1 MSASMPRQV
10 ASGVYQLGLGF
21 VNVFFVEDDE
31 GGLWLVD
38 TGADAAAERLGG
50 GIRALGREPRELR
63 GVVVTHL
70 HGDHVGGLAA
80 VKEHTGAEVWMLADD
95 AAAIR
100 EGVRGRQ
107 LEPGPG
113 AVRTLIVRAVG
124 DRAAAS
130 SGDPIAVEHEVA
142 DGDTL
147 PFGAVA
153 LHTPGHTVGHLALL
167 LPRDGGVLIVGD
179 AATDVGGRLGVGPIY
194 EDVDEGMRSLRRLAG
209 LEFETALF
217 SHGRPLTP
225 GAAARFR
232 ERFATG

>member
-1 MSASMPRQV
+1 
-10 ASGVYQLGLGF
+10 
-21 VNVFFVEDDE
+21 
-31 GGLWLVD
+31 
-38 TGADAAAERLGG
+38 
-50 GIRALGREPRELR
+50 
-63 GVVVTHL
+63 
-70 HGDHVGGLAA
+70 
-80 VKEHTGAEVWMLADD
+80 
-95 AAAIR
+95 
-100 EGVRGRQ
+100 
-107 LEPGPG
+107 
-113 AVRTLIVRAVG
+113 
-124 DRAAAS
+124 
-130 SGDPIAVEHEVA
+130 VA

>member
-1 MSASMPRQV
+1 MRSSMPRQV

-38 TGADAAAERLGG
+38 TGVDAAAERVGG
-50 GIRALGREPRELR
+50 GIRALGRAPRELR

-80 VKEHTGAEVWMLADD
+80 VKEHTGAEVWMGADD
-95 AAAIR
+95 AALVR
-100 EGVRGRQ
+100 EGKTLRE

-113 AVRTLIVRAVG
+113 ALRSVIVKVMSRRPMP
-124 DRAAAS
+124 DR
-130 SGDPIAVEHEVA
+130 DPVAVEHDLH
-142 DGDTL
+142 DGDEL
-147 PFGAVA
+147 PFGATV
-153 LHTPGHTVGHLALL
+153 LHLPGHTAGHVALL
-167 LPRDGGVLIVGD
+167 LPRDGGVLIAGD
-179 AATDVGGRLGVGPIY
+179 AATNFGRLAVGPVY
-194 EDVDEGMRSLRRLAG
+194 EDIDEGMRSLHRLAD

-232 ERFATG
+232 ERFVAA